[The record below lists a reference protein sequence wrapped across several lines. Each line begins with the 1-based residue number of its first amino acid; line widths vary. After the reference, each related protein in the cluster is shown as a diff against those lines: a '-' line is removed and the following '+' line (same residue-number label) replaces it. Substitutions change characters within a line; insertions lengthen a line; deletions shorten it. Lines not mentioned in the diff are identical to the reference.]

1 MITPQNTRIT
11 NLGACRFRSPQ
22 KLTVEH
28 GHELGTFVSETARVR
43 YEIETDS
50 NTPAGEDI
58 LFEKAGPREKLF
70 FNPKSTTAAIVTC
83 GGLCPGLNNVIR
95 SAFLEL
101 HFNYGVRRVLGIR
114 YGYSGLNPRVGMAP
128 IQLTPE
134 LVEDIHQE
142 GGTVLGSS
150 RGPQP
155 TKTMVDFLA
164 AQKVNLLLCVGG
176 DGTLRGARDLAVE
189 AHKRGCPLAVVGIPK
204 TIDNDVMY
212 MTRTFGVS
220 TAMAMASQVLE
231 CAHAEAHSAYNGVG
245 LVKIMGRH
253 AGFVAATATLASQ
266 EVNFCLIPEVPF
278 VLNGR
283 RGFLKALQRRL
294 EARRHALVAVAEGAG
309 QDLLSAESAGTDASG
324 NRLLGDIGVFL
335 KGQIK
340 TAFKKSRTAVD
351 VKYFDPSYIVRSV
364 PANADDAILCDYLAR
379 QAVHAGMAGK
389 TNMVVGLWNGTFTH
403 LPIPLAVSEKRHV
416 DPEGRLWTSVLA
428 ATGQPRRMH

>member
-1 MITPQNTRIT
+1 VP
-11 NLGACRFRSPQ
+11 
-22 KLTVEH
+22 
-28 GHELGTFVSETARVR
+28 ETARVR

-50 NTPAGEDI
+50 RLQSADDI
-58 LFEKAGPREKLF
+58 FFEKAGPREKLF
-70 FNPKSTTAAIVTC
+70 FNPKRTTAAIVTC

-101 HFNYGVRRVLGIR
+101 HYNYGVRRILGVR
-114 YGYSGLNPRVGMAP
+114 YGYSGLNPRAGLSP
-128 IQLTPE
+128 IQLTPD

-142 GGTVLGSS
+142 GGTLLGSS

-164 AQKVNLLLCVGG
+164 SKKVNLLLCVGG
-176 DGTLRGARDLAVE
+176 DGTLRGARDLANE
-189 AHKRGCPLAVVGIPK
+189 AQRRGCSIAVVGIPK

-220 TAMAMASQVLE
+220 TAMAIASHVLE
-231 CAHAEAHSAYNGVG
+231 CAHAEAHSAYHGVG

-278 VLNGR
+278 ALSGR
-283 RGFLKALQRRL
+283 HGFLKALQRRL
-294 EARRHALVAVAEGAG
+294 EARQHAVVAVAEGAG
-309 QDLLSAESAGTDASG
+309 QDLLHANPGRTDASG
-324 NRLLGDIGVFL
+324 NVRLGDIGVFL
-335 KGQIK
+335 KDQIK
-340 TAFKKSRTAVD
+340 AAFKKRRTAVD

-364 PANADDAILCDYLAR
+364 PANADDAILCDHLAR
-379 QAVHAGMAGK
+379 HAVHAGMAGK
-389 TNMVVGLWNGTFTH
+389 TNLVVGLWNGTFTH
-403 LPIPLAVSEKRHV
+403 LPIPLAVSDKRHI

-428 ATGQPRRMH
+428 ATGQPRRMC